1 MSEILIE
8 KLELVLEE
16 FRKLNADKLGG
27 YGDKVVAMGEQI
39 KSFETTL
46 KQMDIPEEV
55 RVRHEYVHEHRN
67 INVWVR
73 VMIWV
78 TSVTLLSSIIFCVYY
93 YQTYKVD
100 AGVRKYN
107 EARKERYDWLYNYFV
122 YMRDKGASKT
132 TVRYMQEQPPPQ

>member
-1 MSEILIE
+1 MSEVLTE
-8 KLELVLEE
+8 KLVVLIKE
-16 FRKLNADKLGG
+16 FRKLNGDRLDQVEAKLEEFTAT
-27 YGDKVVAMGEQI
+27 V
-39 KSFETTL
+39 KSL
-46 KQMDIPEEV
+46 QIPEEV

-132 TVRYMQEQPPPQ
+132 TVRYMREQPLPQ